1 MNEAIDRKHFE
12 AATFGDAALQ
22 REVLG
27 LFDRQAEKLAA
38 AIRNTSGRE
47 RAEAAHT
54 LKGAARG
61 LGAFALADAAEKV
74 EQGATNSLDEL
85 SRRIAEAREAAAML
99 LKQG

>member
-1 MNEAIDRKHFE
+1 MSEAIDRNHFE

-27 LFDRQAEKLAA
+27 LFDRQAEKLAET
-38 AIRNTSGRE
+38 IRNTSGRE

-74 EQGATNSLDEL
+74 EQDAGESLDEL

-99 LKQG
+99 LKQT